1 MSMQGIDELRA
12 VITSAGALTMERPAN
27 ADWLLDHLRS
37 LYRELFAADFTRYDV
52 AEVQRIAPE
61 LVAELFDLK
70 LEIRDRIAE
79 WAAAGL
85 MSRPVQSAL
94 RDLFRVMRYA
104 SDLVGEIGRGHPR
117 LARRAHTAA
126 GFGGDASF
134 LSVNRR
140 FGEAMPM
147 LEAGDLVLQRG
158 MLHNSAAIARIGDV
172 DSQFSHVGM
181 ICRDGAG
188 TLVMVES
195 VIEDGAIVGAV
206 ETALNHGLGRAIL
219 FRHKDRALAALAAE
233 MIHAH
238 VMRANGPQ
246 GARILYDFT
255 MAQRNYQTMFCAE
268 LVRLAFAM
276 ASTGRTRLPTYPT
289 RLDMRNR
296 DFITRIGVRT
306 TETFAPGDLELEPD
320 FDVVA
325 EWRDYRV
332 TSELRL
338 KDMIMTKLFEWME
351 RDGYT
356 FKDTW
361 WIRTIAGLGRLS
373 SRLPDRMQ
381 NVTRKW
387 IGKVPPN
394 MTGEAIGAVAML
406 HKTGEVLFKELA
418 VLEARSIAS
427 TGRQLHPRDVLA
439 HLERMKAGFGPR
451 IGYLQTS

>member
-1 MSMQGIDELRA
+1 
-12 VITSAGALTMERPAN
+12 
-27 ADWLLDHLRS
+27 
-37 LYRELFAADFTRYDV
+37 
-52 AEVQRIAPE
+52 
-61 LVAELFDLK
+61 
-70 LEIRDRIAE
+70 
-79 WAAAGL
+79 
-85 MSRPVQSAL
+85 
-94 RDLFRVMRYA
+94 
-104 SDLVGEIGRGHPR
+104 
-117 LARRAHTAA
+117 
-126 GFGGDASF
+126 
-134 LSVNRR
+134 
-140 FGEAMPM
+140 M